1 MTDKIYTID
10 EIRSNISPIAKKYGV
25 ERVYLFGSYAR
36 GEATKSSDIDL
47 RVDKGQ
53 LRGLVALSGL
63 RIDISE
69 ALSKNVE
76 LLTTR
81 SLSED
86 FRNEIK
92 NDEVL
97 IYEQG

>member
-10 EIRSNISPIAKKYGV
+10 EIRINISPIAKKYGV

-69 ALSKNVE
+69 ALSKNVD

>member
-1 MTDKIYTID
+1 MAI
-10 EIRSNISPIAKKYGV
+10 
-25 ERVYLFGSYAR
+25 
-36 GEATKSSDIDL
+36 ATKSSDIDL

-69 ALSKNVE
+69 ALSKNVD

>member
-1 MTDKIYTID
+1 MRYTVD
-10 EIRSNISPIAKKYGV
+10 EIKEIVAALAAQYGAD
-25 ERVYLFGSYAR
+25 RIYLFGSYAR

-69 ALSKNVE
+69 ALSKNVD

>member
-25 ERVYLFGSYAR
+25 VRVYLFGSYAR

-69 ALSKNVE
+69 ALSKNVD